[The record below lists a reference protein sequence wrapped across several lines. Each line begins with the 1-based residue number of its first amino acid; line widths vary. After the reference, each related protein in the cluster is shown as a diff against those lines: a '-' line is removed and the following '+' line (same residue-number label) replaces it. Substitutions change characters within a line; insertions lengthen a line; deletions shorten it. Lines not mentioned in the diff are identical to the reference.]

1 MKLYDLER
9 SGNCYKIRLFLSLIG
24 IEYTKIPV
32 DLRAGENRTREFL
45 SMNPNGL
52 VPVLVDGSETIY
64 DSIAILSYL
73 AKVYADESW
82 FPGEPV
88 QLSKVIRWLAFE
100 QSEVRYGLARA
111 RVIALNNPS
120 TLGSTGT
127 LEESQVIGKLA
138 LTILNEKLSKSSWL
152 ADSRQ
157 ATICDIACYPY
168 TAMSNDGG
176 ISLEPYPAVIRWLED
191 IERLNGYI
199 ALPGRIKT

>member
-24 IEYTKIPV
+24 IVYTKVPV
-32 DLRAGENRTREFL
+32 DLHAGENKTSEFL

-52 VPVLVDGSETIY
+52 IPVLVDGSETIY

-73 AKVYADESW
+73 ARVYADESW

-111 RVIALNNPS
+111 RVIALKNPS

-127 LEESQVIGKLA
+127 LEESQVIGILA
-138 LTILNEKLSKSSWL
+138 LKILNKKLSKSTWL

-191 IERLNGYI
+191 IERLDGYI

>member
-32 DLRAGENRTREFL
+32 DLRAGENRSSEFL

-73 AKVYADESW
+73 AKVYADECW

-88 QLSKVIRWLAFE
+88 QFSKVIRWLAFE

-111 RVIALNNPS
+111 RVIALKNPS

-127 LEESQVIGKLA
+127 LEESQLIGKLA
-138 LTILNEKLSKSSWL
+138 LTILNEKLSKSTWL

-168 TAMSNDGG
+168 TAMSEDGG
-176 ISLEPYPAVIRWLED
+176 ISLEPYPAVIRWIED
-191 IERLNGYI
+191 IERLDGYI
-199 ALPGRIKT
+199 ALPGRKKT

>member
-24 IEYTKIPV
+24 IVYTKIPV
-32 DLRAGENRTREFL
+32 DLRAGENRTSEFL

-52 VPVLVDGSETIY
+52 IPVLVDGSETIY

-88 QLSKVIRWLAFE
+88 QFSKVIRWLAFE

-111 RVIALNNPS
+111 RVIALKNPS

-138 LTILNEKLSKSSWL
+138 LKILNKKLSKSTWL

-176 ISLEPYPAVIRWLED
+176 ISVEPYPAVIRWIED
-191 IERLNGYI
+191 IERLDGYI

>member
-9 SGNCYKIRLFLSLIG
+9 SGNCYKIRFFLSLIG

-32 DLRAGENRTREFL
+32 DLHAGENRTSEFL
-45 SMNPNGL
+45 GMNPNGL
-52 VPVLVDGSETIY
+52 IPVLVDGSETIY

-88 QLSKVIRWLAFE
+88 QFSKVIRWLAFE

-111 RVIALNNPS
+111 RVIALKNPS

-138 LTILNEKLSKSSWL
+138 LKILNKKLSKSTWL

-176 ISLEPYPAVIRWLED
+176 ISVEPYPAVIRWIED
-191 IERLNGYI
+191 IERLDGYI

>member
-24 IEYTKIPV
+24 IEYTKVPV
-32 DLRAGENRTREFL
+32 DLQAGENRTSEFL

-52 VPVLVDGSETIY
+52 IPVLVDGSETIY

-82 FPGEPV
+82 FPSEPV
-88 QLSKVIRWLAFE
+88 QFSKVIRWLAFE

-111 RVIALNNPS
+111 RVIALKNPS

-138 LTILNEKLSKSSWL
+138 LKVLNKKLSKSTWL

-176 ISLEPYPAVIRWLED
+176 ISVEPYPAVIRWIED
-191 IERLNGYI
+191 IERLDGYI

>member
-32 DLRAGENRTREFL
+32 DLRAGENRTSEFL

-52 VPVLVDGSETIY
+52 IPVLVDGSETIY

-82 FPGEPV
+82 FPGEPF
-88 QLSKVIRWLAFE
+88 QFSKVIRWLAFE

-111 RVIALNNPS
+111 RVIALKNPS

-138 LTILNEKLSKSSWL
+138 LKILNKKLSKSTWL

-176 ISLEPYPAVIRWLED
+176 ISLEPYPAVIRWIED
-191 IERLNGYI
+191 IERLDGYI

>member
-32 DLRAGENRTREFL
+32 DLRAGENRTSEFL

-73 AKVYADESW
+73 AKVYADKCW

-88 QLSKVIRWLAFE
+88 QFSKVIRWLAFE

-111 RVIALNNPS
+111 RVIALKNPS
-120 TLGSTGT
+120 SLGSTGT

-138 LTILNEKLSKSSWL
+138 LTILNEKLSKSTWL

-176 ISLEPYPAVIRWLED
+176 ISLEPYPAVIRWIED
-191 IERLNGYI
+191 IERLDGYI

>member
-24 IEYTKIPV
+24 IEYTQVPV
-32 DLRAGENRTREFL
+32 DLHAGENKTSEFL
-45 SMNPNGL
+45 GMNPNGL
-52 VPVLVDGSETIY
+52 IPVLVDGSETIY

-88 QLSKVIRWLAFE
+88 QFSKVIRWLAFE

-111 RVIALNNPS
+111 RVIALKNPS

-138 LTILNEKLSKSSWL
+138 LKILNKKLSKSTWL

-176 ISLEPYPAVIRWLED
+176 ISLQPYPAVIRWIED
-191 IERLNGYI
+191 IERLDGYI

>member
-32 DLRAGENRTREFL
+32 DLRAGENRTSEFL

-88 QLSKVIRWLAFE
+88 QFSKVIRWLAFE

-111 RVIALNNPS
+111 RVIALKNPS
-120 TLGSTGT
+120 SLGSTGT

-138 LTILNEKLSKSSWL
+138 LTILNEKLSKSTWL

-176 ISLEPYPAVIRWLED
+176 ISLEPYPAVIRWIED
-191 IERLNGYI
+191 IERLDGYI

>member
-24 IEYTKIPV
+24 IEYTKVPV
-32 DLRAGENRTREFL
+32 DLHAGENRTSEFL

-52 VPVLVDGSETIY
+52 IPVLVDGSETIY

-88 QLSKVIRWLAFE
+88 QFSKVIRWLAFE

-111 RVIALNNPS
+111 RVIALKNPS

-138 LTILNEKLSKSSWL
+138 LKILNKKLSKSTWL

-176 ISLEPYPAVIRWLED
+176 VSVEPYPAVIRWIED
-191 IERLNGYI
+191 IERLDGYI

>member
-24 IEYTKIPV
+24 IEYTKVPV

>member
-1 MKLYDLER
+1 MKLYDLQR

-32 DLRAGENRTREFL
+32 DLHAGENRTSEFL

-52 VPVLVDGSETIY
+52 IPVLVDGSETIY

-88 QLSKVIRWLAFE
+88 QFSKVIRWLAFE

-111 RVIALNNPS
+111 RVIALKNPS

-138 LTILNEKLSKSSWL
+138 LKILNKKLSKSTWL

-176 ISLEPYPAVIRWLED
+176 ISLELYPAVIRWIEN
-191 IERLNGYI
+191 IERLDGYI

>member
-1 MKLYDLER
+1 MKLYDLEG

-24 IEYTKIPV
+24 IEYTKVPV
-32 DLRAGENRTREFL
+32 DLHAGENRTSEFL

-52 VPVLVDGSETIY
+52 IPVLVDGSETIY

-88 QLSKVIRWLAFE
+88 QFSKVIRWLAFE

-111 RVIALNNPS
+111 RVIALKNPS

-138 LTILNEKLSKSSWL
+138 LNILNKKLSKSTWL

-176 ISLEPYPAVIRWLED
+176 VSVEPYPAVIRWIED
-191 IERLNGYI
+191 IERLDGYI

>member
-24 IEYTKIPV
+24 IEYTKVPV
-32 DLRAGENRTREFL
+32 DLQAGENRTSEFL

-52 VPVLVDGSETIY
+52 IPVLVDGSETIY

-88 QLSKVIRWLAFE
+88 QFSKVIRWLAFE

-111 RVIALNNPS
+111 RVIALKNPS

-138 LTILNEKLSKSSWL
+138 LKILNKKLSKSTWL

-176 ISLEPYPAVIRWLED
+176 VSVEPYPAVIRWIED
-191 IERLNGYI
+191 IERLDGYI

>member
-24 IEYTKIPV
+24 IEYTKVPV
-32 DLRAGENRTREFL
+32 DLQTGENRSSEFL

-52 VPVLVDGSETIY
+52 IPVLVDGSETIY

-88 QLSKVIRWLAFE
+88 QFSKVIRWLAFE

-111 RVIALNNPS
+111 RVIALKNPS

-138 LTILNEKLSKSSWL
+138 LKILNKKLSKSTWL

-176 ISLEPYPAVIRWLED
+176 ISVEPYPAVIRWIED
-191 IERLNGYI
+191 IERLDGYI

>member
-24 IEYTKIPV
+24 IEYTKVPV
-32 DLRAGENRTREFL
+32 DLQTGENRSSEFL
-45 SMNPNGL
+45 SINPNGL
-52 VPVLVDGSETIY
+52 IPVLVDGSETIY

-88 QLSKVIRWLAFE
+88 QFSKVIRWLAFE

-111 RVIALNNPS
+111 RVIALKNPS

-138 LTILNEKLSKSSWL
+138 LKILNKKLSKSTWL

-176 ISLEPYPAVIRWLED
+176 ISVEPYPAVIRWIED
-191 IERLNGYI
+191 IERLDGYI

>member
-32 DLRAGENRTREFL
+32 DLRAGENRTSEFL

-73 AKVYADESW
+73 AKVYADKCW

-88 QLSKVIRWLAFE
+88 QFSKVIRWLAFE

-111 RVIALNNPS
+111 RVIALKNPS
-120 TLGSTGT
+120 SLGSTGT

-138 LTILNEKLSKSSWL
+138 LTILNEKLSKSTWL

-176 ISLEPYPAVIRWLED
+176 ISLEPYPAVIRWIED
-191 IERLNGYI
+191 IEQLDGYI

>member
-24 IEYTKIPV
+24 IEYTKVPV
-32 DLRAGENRTREFL
+32 DLHAGENRTSEFL

-52 VPVLVDGSETIY
+52 IPVLVDGSETIY

-88 QLSKVIRWLAFE
+88 QFSKVIRWLAFE

-111 RVIALNNPS
+111 RVIALKNPS

-138 LTILNEKLSKSSWL
+138 LNILNKKLSKSTWL

-176 ISLEPYPAVIRWLED
+176 VSVEPYPAVIRWIED
-191 IERLNGYI
+191 IERLDGYI